1 MNAKKY
7 IYKMSSHINN
17 EINNQNNPII
27 ITQEEDEPK
36 NSPQYET
43 VSYSESSGSC
53 ISCHLCEENSLDKNI
68 KKKVEMKIYKNTSF
82 SFESKLIDNSP
93 LIEIAI
99 FNKDVNDNESKL
111 NYHLE
116 KNENNEIFIWKYDLE
131 NKNENTNENNEKEG
145 IKNIYK
151 FVCCDNNCNA
161 KAFLAVDIK
170 NSNKNN
176 YDFFFNKIIEHNSH
190 KHSYD
195 PQIENITK
203 IFINKLKNNPKIKNL
218 QLINVPNN
226 FDDNSCFTLGKNSKN
241 IIPKIPIHTN
251 HNNNF
256 RSRKY
261 NMNLRST
268 LNLNE
273 DTYEEESDSDF
284 LNITNDVPRRIK
296 KIIDDN
302 FALNV
307 KRTRKKY
314 NCIKQKDYTFI
325 KSKNSNLVY
334 AEEHYSR
341 GKEAKENSNARQNWF
356 SYIHKKYGPRTRLG
370 PHFHKSE
377 NENNRVYKYV
387 IKHLLT
393 GFGEKTLN
401 FYCPLA
407 KCSGKGVFNL
417 KDETFIQLKEHDISY
432 ENHCF
437 RSHKLIDDYFES
449 NDNVT
454 DIQVLRT
461 LKKC

>member
-1 MNAKKY
+1 
-7 IYKMSSHINN
+7 MSSQTNN
-17 EINNQNNPII
+17 EIHNQNNPII
-27 ITQEEDEPK
+27 ITSQEDDEPK

-53 ISCHLCEENSLDKNI
+53 ISCHLCEENSLDK
-68 KKKVEMKIYKNTSF
+68 KEKKVIEMKISQNTSF
-82 SFESKLIDNSP
+82 SFEPKSIDDAP

-99 FNKDVNDNESKL
+99 FNKDINDSEAKL

-116 KNENNEIFIWKYDLE
+116 KNEKNEIFIWKHDII
-131 NKNENTNENNEKEG
+131 NNEDIANENNQKEG

-161 KAFLAVDIK
+161 LAFLAIELNK
-170 NSNKNN
+170 SNKNN
-176 YDFFFNKIIEHNSH
+176 YDFIFNKTVEHKPH
-190 KHSYD
+190 IHSYD
-195 PQIENITK
+195 PDIENITK
-203 IFINKLKNNPKIKNL
+203 IFISKLKNNPNAKNL
-218 QLINVPNN
+218 QLINVPNS
-226 FDDNSCFTLGKNSKN
+226 FDDNSCFNLGKNSIN
-241 IIPKIPIHTN
+241 IIPKTTIHTN
-251 HNNNF
+251 NNNNYNY
-256 RSRKY
+256 RSKKC

-273 DTYEEESDSDF
+273 ETYEEESDSDF
-284 LNITNDVPRRIK
+284 LNITNDAPRKIK

-407 KCSGKGVFNL
+407 RCSGKGVFNL
-417 KDETFIQLKEHDISY
+417 KDETFVQLKEHDISY

-437 RSHKLIDDYFES
+437 RSHKLIDDYFEK

>member
-1 MNAKKY
+1 
-7 IYKMSSHINN
+7 MSSQTNN

-27 ITQEEDEPK
+27 ITSQEEDEQK

-43 VSYSESSGSC
+43 VSFSESSSSS
-53 ISCHLCEENSLDKNI
+53 ISCHLCEENSLDKKE
-68 KKKVEMKIYKNTSF
+68 KKSIEMKISQNTFF
-82 SFESKLIDNSP
+82 SFEPMSIDDSS

-99 FNKDVNDNESKL
+99 FNKDINDSETKL
-111 NYHLE
+111 SYHLE
-116 KNENNEIFIWKYDLE
+116 KNENNEIFIWKHDLE
-131 NKNENTNENNEKEG
+131 INEDNKNENNEKEG

-151 FVCCDNNCNA
+151 FVCCDINCNA
-161 KAFLAVDIK
+161 KAFLAVEINK
-170 NSNKNN
+170 SNKNN
-176 YDFFFNKIIEHNSH
+176 YDFIFNKIIEHNFH
-190 KHSYD
+190 KHSYNSE
-195 PQIENITK
+195 IENITK

-226 FDDNSCFTLGKNSKN
+226 FDDNSCFNLGKNSTN
-241 IIPKIPIHTN
+241 IIPTITIHE
-251 HNNNF
+251 NNNNY
-256 RSRKY
+256 RNKKY
-261 NMNLRST
+261 NMNLRKT

-273 DTYEEESDSDF
+273 ETYEEESDSDF
-284 LNITNDVPRRIK
+284 LNITNDAPRKIK
-296 KIIDDN
+296 KMFDDN
-302 FALNV
+302 FALSM
-307 KRTRKKY
+307 KRSRKKY

-377 NENNRVYKYV
+377 KENNRVYKYV

-437 RSHKLIDDYFES
+437 RSHKLIDDYFEQ
-449 NDNVT
+449 NENVT